1 MRFISIRDLKTKLED
16 ILMKTKD
23 EEIIV
28 TFHGKPIAVLSG
40 VTEENLGKKL
50 QAIPRSRALV
60 ALEEM
65 QKRSL
70 QLGLDKFTDSQIEA
84 EIQVVRKGRKR

>member
-1 MRFISIRDLKTKLED
+1 
-16 ILMKTKD
+16 MKTKD

-28 TFHGKPIAVLSG
+28 TSHGKPIAILSG

-50 QAIPRSRALV
+50 QAIRRSRPPV

-65 QKRSL
+65 QKKSL
-70 QLGLDKFTDSQIEA
+70 ELGLDKFTDSQIEA
-84 EIQVVRKGRKR
+84 EIQAVRKGRKR

>member
-1 MRFISIRDLKTKLED
+1 MGFISIRDLETKLED

-28 TFHGKPIAVLSG
+28 TSHGKPIAILPG

-50 QAIPRSRALV
+50 QAIRRSRALV

-65 QKRSL
+65 QKKSL
-70 QLGLDKFTDSQIEA
+70 ELGLDKFTDSQIEA
-84 EIQVVRKGRKR
+84 EIQAVRKGRKR

>member
-28 TFHGKPIAVLSG
+28 TSHGKPIAILSG
-40 VTEENLGKKL
+40 LTEEYLGKKL
-50 QAIPRSRALV
+50 QTIRRSRPLV

-65 QKRSL
+65 QKKSL
-70 QLGLDKFTDSQIEA
+70 ELGLDKFTDSQIEA
-84 EIQVVRKGRKR
+84 EIQAVRKGRKR

>member
-1 MRFISIRDLKTKLED
+1 
-16 ILMKTKD
+16 MKTQD

-28 TFHGKPIAVLSG
+28 TSHGTLIAIPSG

-50 QAIPRSRALV
+50 QSIRRSCAFV

-65 QKRSL
+65 QKKSL
-70 QLGLDKFTDSQIEA
+70 ELGLDKFTDSQIEA
-84 EIQVVRKGRKR
+84 EIQAVRKGRKR

>member
-28 TFHGKPIAVLSG
+28 TSHGKPIAILSG

-65 QKRSL
+65 QKKSL
-70 QLGLDKFTDSQIEA
+70 ELGLDKFTASQIEA

>member
-50 QAIPRSRALV
+50 QAIPRSTRGSG
-60 ALEEM
+60 
-65 QKRSL
+65 R
-70 QLGLDKFTDSQIEA
+70 DA
-84 EIQVVRKGRKR
+84 EKVFAIGVR